1 LSAAKYSL
9 VGLKNPFIG
18 EIEIPFVSRT
28 NKVSLSVGG
37 IEPLE
42 LKKNVLKVAGKR
54 FSLFIK
60 DE

>member
-9 VGLKNPFIG
+9 DGLKNPFFG

-37 IEPLE
+37 IQPLE
-42 LKKNVLKVAGKR
+42 LKKKCFKSGGKR
-54 FSLFIK
+54 FSVFIK